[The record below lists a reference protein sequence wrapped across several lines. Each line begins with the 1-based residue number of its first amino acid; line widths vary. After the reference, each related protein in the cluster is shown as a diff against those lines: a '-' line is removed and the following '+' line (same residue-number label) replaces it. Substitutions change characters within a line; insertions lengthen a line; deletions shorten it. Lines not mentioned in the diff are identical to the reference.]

1 MAEYIDKSEL
11 YKEIAELEEL
21 SRKRVVDTPTNS
33 PAYARYV
40 AQLNERTMLKHKIA
54 DTHAADVAP
63 VVHGKWIPL
72 WFDDEDKLFREA
84 PSDYKCS
91 ACKAIV
97 PAKQAIHE
105 NYCHIC
111 GAKMDGDR

>member
-63 VVHGKWIPL
+63 VVRCEYCKYLLLDKMICTHPGNRVFNTGKPTFL
-72 WFDDEDKLFREA
+72 NHFCSYGEKKEDR
-84 PSDYKCS
+84 
-91 ACKAIV
+91 
-97 PAKQAIHE
+97 HE
-105 NYCHIC
+105 FE
-111 GAKMDGDR
+111 

>member
-40 AQLNERTMLKHKIA
+40 AQLDERTMLKHKIA

-63 VVHGKWIPL
+63 VVHCKDCRWRGR
-72 WFDDEDKLFREA
+72 EDCAMFYRC
-84 PSDYKCS
+84 D
-91 ACKAIV
+91 
-97 PAKQAIHE
+97 
-105 NYCHIC
+105 C
-111 GAKMDGDR
+111 GAQHTWETDNDFCSYGEKMEDRHE

>member
-63 VVHGKWIPL
+63 VVRCKDCRYSGFDPEYGKRWCERCWGSML
-72 WFDDEDKLFREA
+72 MQDDDFCSYGEKREDRH
-84 PSDYKCS
+84 D
-91 ACKAIV
+91 
-97 PAKQAIHE
+97 
-105 NYCHIC
+105 
-111 GAKMDGDR
+111 

>member
-1 MAEYIDKSEL
+1 MTMAEYIDKSEL

-40 AQLNERTMLKHKIA
+40 AQLDERTMLKHKIA

-63 VVHGKWIPL
+63 VVRCSQCQHGQ
-72 WFDDEDKLFREA
+72 FDDLGVMHCHKYHCHKKENDFCSYGEKRENR
-84 PSDYKCS
+84 
-91 ACKAIV
+91 
-97 PAKQAIHE
+97 HE
-105 NYCHIC
+105 FE
-111 GAKMDGDR
+111 